1 MLDNRRAPCYGSAHV
16 GGPPRLR
23 APAHAVGIASGT
35 GERSADTSASTGT
48 VLRMHGGTRMTDDK
62 LELSTHESA
71 RRAATLAA
79 QEVLA
84 LPDRTLLQPFTVIA
98 PTQITVVANLNLVGA
113 GQEWDF

>member
-1 MLDNRRAPCYGSAHV
+1 
-16 GGPPRLR
+16 
-23 APAHAVGIASGT
+23 
-35 GERSADTSASTGT
+35 
-48 VLRMHGGTRMTDDK
+48 MTDDK
-62 LELSTHESA
+62 LERSTPESA
-71 RRAATLAA
+71 RRAAKLAA